1 MEKILERFLEWVHC
15 KLTKPT
21 KEEKEWEQFWDSIE
35 KAIEDSVK

>member
-1 MEKILERFLEWVHC
+1 MRKLLKRFLEWMRW

-21 KEEKEWEQFWDSIE
+21 KEEKELEQFWDSIE